1 MHSFR
6 FERWPRERLP
16 PVSSEEGALLGMVAK
31 RRGLIIELLDRL
43 TEARLQRDARNIGYT
58 EGDVTP
64 KRTRKF

>member
-1 MHSFR
+1 
-6 FERWPRERLP
+6 LP